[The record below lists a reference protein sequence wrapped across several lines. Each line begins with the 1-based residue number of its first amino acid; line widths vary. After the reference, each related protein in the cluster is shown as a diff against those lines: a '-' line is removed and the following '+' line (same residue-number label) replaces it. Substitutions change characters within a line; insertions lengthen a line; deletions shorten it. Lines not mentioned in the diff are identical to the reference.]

1 MDVAEPELA
10 RPRVALS
17 TVLASIVGLWLCYF
31 VLTTIRAQILD
42 LGFELE
48 LLWRRLLVS
57 LIGVAVTF
65 AMWLILRLFDHKPL
79 WMKIAAALVIA
90 APVSVVLAQANRL
103 VFNDVEPKVLDRLGQ
118 KEGVKVRRDDSG
130 NIMVDV
136 PLSRFQGLP
145 SETPTSDDAST
156 SSVTDMP
163 DTVTV
168 STQSADE
175 NGVQQITEIALGRY
189 FLMLAWCSL
198 YLALLAGEQAR
209 GAERR
214 EGAFRRA
221 AKAAELRSLRYQVNP
236 HFLFN
241 TLNSLSALVLTGR
254 TQQAETMIQTLSTFY
269 RHSLSDD
276 PTMDVPLREEFDL
289 QRLYLDIEAVRFP
302 DRLVAVFLLPE
313 DLAEA
318 RIPGMILQ
326 PLVENSVKHALAP
339 STGKVTIT
347 VSAREEYGR
356 LVVSVTDDGKRP
368 AGAAPAPGYG
378 IGLANVRERLEARF
392 GEQAGI
398 VSGPAGSGYASQIRL
413 PLLP

>member
-1 MDVAEPELA
+1 MDVAEQELD

-31 VLTTIRAQILD
+31 VLTTVRAQILD

-65 AMWLILRLFDHKPL
+65 AMWLILRLFDHRPL
-79 WMKIAAALVIA
+79 FMKIAAALVIA
-90 APVSVVLAQANRL
+90 APVSVVLAQSNRL
-103 VFNDVEPKVLDRLGQ
+103 VFNDVEPKVLNRLGE
-118 KEGVKVRRDDSG
+118 KEGLKVRRDDSG

-145 SETPTSDDAST
+145 SDTPAKDDANT
-156 SSVTDMP
+156 SSVSEMP
-163 DTVTV
+163 ESFTV
-168 STQSADE
+168 STQSAEE

-269 RHSLSDD
+269 RHSLSDE
-276 PTMDVPLREEFDL
+276 PTTDVPLREEFDL

-302 DRLVAVFLLPE
+302 ERLVAVFLLPE
-313 DLAEA
+313 ALADA
-318 RIPGMILQ
+318 KIPGMILQ

-347 VSAREEYGR
+347 ISAREEYDR
-356 LVVSVTDDGKRP
+356 LVITVADDGKRSG
-368 AGAAPAPGYG
+368 GAAPAPGHG

-398 VSGPAGSGYASQIRL
+398 VSGPTGTGYASHIRI
-413 PLLP
+413 PLVR